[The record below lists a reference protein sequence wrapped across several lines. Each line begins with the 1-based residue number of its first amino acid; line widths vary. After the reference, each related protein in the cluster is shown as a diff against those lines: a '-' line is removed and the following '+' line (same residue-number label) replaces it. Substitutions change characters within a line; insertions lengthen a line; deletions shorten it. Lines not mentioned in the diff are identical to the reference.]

1 MVHSDTEVTVLR
13 NGGGAA
19 AAAGGAGAPITLG
32 AGGSNGGAATGGMAG
47 SESSEDER
55 EGRIRVGR
63 DYQAVPPPYI
73 PSSERRPEQC
83 AERALLVWSPA
94 GHIAGQRLDEF
105 IQVAKE
111 KYSYNSE
118 QALGMLFWHKHDLDR
133 ALQDLANFT
142 PFPDE
147 WSVED
152 KVLFEQAF
160 QFHGKSFHRI
170 RQMLPD
176 KSIAALVKYYYSWK
190 KTRTRTSLMDRQARK
205 LAVVREDGS
214 GYGSESFNDG
224 GSDEETKEGTGGAQ
238 TVRCANCGI
247 TCTTTQPPTAG
258 SRGPTCGTC
267 HAFWARTGQMRPT
280 TGPMRKDGIKQ
291 KHSVFRNSSQPP
303 KGMHINHDDLVALAT
318 GPPEQGEALLRALD
332 REIVGLKRQVQS
344 NKQLLSSL
352 HRKARVRDI
361 RAQHPYRPRVTPDP
375 NNRINARWTNEE
387 LLLAVQG
394 IRKFGKNFSAI
405 ASILGTKTE
414 SHVRSFYVNYKRRY
428 NLDEAYKEYEA
439 EFGPSEQEGDDTAE
453 GGKEETDTTDQTSGP
468 VNTSKIT
475 PQSPRSRSP
484 ATKINGNK

>member
-1 MVHSDTEVTVLR
+1 MVNSDNEIQVLK
-13 NGGGAA
+13 NGGKSQPNSPITLNAPGGGATRV
-19 AAAGGAGAPITLG
+19 P
-32 AGGSNGGAATGGMAG
+32 G

-55 EGRIRVGR
+55 EGQIRVGR

-73 PSSERRPEQC
+73 PKSDRRPEQC
-83 AERALLVWSPA
+83 AERALLVWSPS
-94 GHIAGQRLDEF
+94 GHITNQKLDEF

-111 KYSYNSE
+111 KYGYNAE

-133 ALQDLANFT
+133 AIQDLANFT

-205 LAVVREDGS
+205 LTAVREDGA
-214 GYGSESFNDG
+214 YGEDSFPEP
-224 GSDEETKEGTGGAQ
+224 GSDDEDKEAASEKCG
-238 TVRCANCGI
+238 NCGI
-247 TCTTTQPPTAG
+247 PCHTTHPTG
-258 SRGPTCGTC
+258 SNDKTPKGQLCGTC
-267 HAFWARTGQMRPT
+267 HQFWSRTGQMRPT
-280 TGPMRKDGIKQ
+280 TGPMRKDGVKP
-291 KHSVFRNSSQPP
+291 KHAIFRNSSQPP

-318 GPPEQGEALLRALD
+318 GPPGQGEGLLRALD
-332 REIVGLKRQVQS
+332 REIVS
-344 NKQLLSSL
+344 NKRLVQNNKQMLSSL
-352 HRKARVRDI
+352 RRKARERDSE
-361 RAQHPYRPRVTPDP
+361 PYRVPEPA
-375 NNRINARWTNEE
+375 NRINARWTNEE

-414 SHVRSFYVNYKRRY
+414 SHVRSFFVNYKRRY
-428 NLDEAYKEYEA
+428 NLDTAYKEYEA
-439 EFGPSEQEGDDTAE
+439 EFGPTDSGDIDDSPDVSKDDTN
-453 GGKEETDTTDQTSGP
+453 GLMDIKESTESSP
-468 VNTSKIT
+468 KSSL
-475 PQSPRSRSP
+475 PSSPRSKSP
-484 ATKINGNK
+484 AGAKVNGVSSK